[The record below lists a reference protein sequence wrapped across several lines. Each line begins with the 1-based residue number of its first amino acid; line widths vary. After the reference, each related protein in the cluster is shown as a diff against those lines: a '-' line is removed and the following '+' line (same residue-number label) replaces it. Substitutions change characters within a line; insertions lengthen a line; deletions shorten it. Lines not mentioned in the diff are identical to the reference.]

1 MKKIGIV
8 LIVIAALVIGL
19 AVTKDMVAKSI
30 VEGGVKAL
38 TGLKLQMSRLAIG
51 IINPSVGIKG
61 LKLFNPPNFA
71 DKLMAD
77 MPEIYVKYDLGA
89 ILSGRVH
96 LPKVRIHLKEFIVE
110 KNKDG
115 ALNLDSLK
123 VVQAEKKEKDA
134 TVEGKPAGK
143 APSFQIDVLEL
154 KIERVLYKDYSGGGA
169 PEVREY
175 NINIDER
182 YENITNPYSFASLII
197 VKALMNTSIGRL
209 ANFDMGPMN
218 ASVKDTLTTATK
230 VAAQTMDTATQT
242 VTKAADVGR
251 EVGQTAAETAKET
264 TEAIKGLFGGK

>member
-1 MKKIGIV
+1 MKKIFVI
-8 LIVIAALVIGL
+8 LIVIAAL
-19 AVTKDMVAKSI
+19 AVGFSVSKDMVAKAV
-30 VEGGVKAL
+30 VEGGIKAL

-51 IINPSVGIKG
+51 IINPSIGIKG
-61 LKLFNPPNFA
+61 LRLFNPPNFA

-89 ILSGRVH
+89 ILSGRIH

-110 KNKDG
+110 KNRNG
-115 ALNLDSLK
+115 ELNLDSLK
-123 VVQAEKKEKDA
+123 VVQADKEGKA
-134 TVEGKPAGK
+134 AGEGKPAGK

-169 PEVREY
+169 PTVREY
-175 NINIDER
+175 DINIDER

-209 ANFDMGPMN
+209 ANFDMGPLTDSLGN
-218 ASVKDTLTTATK
+218 TLGTATK
-230 VAAQTMDTATQT
+230 VASETVGTATQT

-251 EVGQTAAETAKET
+251 EVGKTAAETAKQT
-264 TEAIKGLFGGK
+264 TETLKGLFGGK